1 MRPSTIIV
9 IIVWAIVLCV
19 IAALLIVSK
28 LQKNKKSKIAN
39 SSYTESSQNTEKKP
53 RPVKAVQPV
62 KETKP
67 AEEVQPVKETK
78 LVEQI
83 QPIPVE
89 KLELEDQEELEEDS
103 FKEEEE
109 PERVVQVVNGR
120 KVFVQFNYSFKAKL
134 ILASKEVQQ
143 QYRDIINFVRPY
155 GVKTSLSWKQERIYL
170 GRNTYAMILFKGK
183 KLCVAYALDP
193 KEYAESKYHTIDL
206 SEIKR
211 FAKTP
216 ALIKISSER
225 KRKYAIELFETIFNK
240 NEFVPKEMTPEHI
253 EIPTRTK
260 EELIDE
266 NLIKVYTSDEVTE
279 GTVVEQVSV
288 ADIIRKNVTIT
299 EAKQLITDESA
310 LEYVQVEE
318 SSSDNKAYT
327 KKDIINLDVLSKN
340 FAADELVNLEL
351 LKEKNL
357 VSKKAD
363 FVKVLARGALD
374 KPLIIEAQDFSI
386 DAVKMI
392 VLTGGEVRKVK

>member
-1 MRPSTIIV
+1 MRPIIIIIIV
-9 IIVWAIVLCV
+9 VWAIVLCV
-19 IAALLIVSK
+19 IVALWIASK
-28 LQKNKKSKIAN
+28 LQKNKKGKN
-39 SSYTESSQNTEKKP
+39 DEYSYNQLSQNTEKKP

-67 AEEVQPVKETK
+67 VEEAKP
-78 LVEQI
+78 VEQI
-83 QPIPVE
+83 KPAPE
-89 KLELEDQEELEEDS
+89 KLELEELEEQEDDT

-120 KVFVQFNYSFKAKL
+120 KIFVQFNYSFKAKL

-170 GRNTYAMILFKGK
+170 GRNTFAMLVFKGK

-206 SEIKR
+206 SEVKR

-225 KRKYAIELFETIFNK
+225 KRKYALELFETIFNK
-240 NEFVPKEMTPEHI
+240 NEFVPKEMTLEHI

-279 GTVVEQVSV
+279 GAVLEQASV

-318 SSSDNKAYT
+318 SNNDNKTYT

-340 FAADELVNLEL
+340 FAADELVNLDI

-357 VSKKAD
+357 ISKKVD
-363 FVKVLARGALD
+363 FVKVLARGVLD

-392 VLTGGEVRKVK
+392 VLTGGEVRKVN